1 MRRTGQDERL
11 GGRAG
16 GRRLAR
22 ASAALRGIAAVVAI
36 GAVGCL
42 PEGAPPWLVDHAIV
56 ASVRFDVAVRGPFA
70 PESPRDDRQVASLM
84 PGDRLRATPFLVGPA
99 GPIDAGAVQPA
110 WFYCR
115 ATRCFGD
122 VTQGNRPRACAV
134 EDVGSTTTCALGRA
148 AAPELELGA
157 LLSLIDLFGDPPS
170 LMMVAGAGET
180 DTASCVDRLRRLQDD
195 GETLQACTLTIEP
208 LPLGPLW
215 RLMLV
220 AAATGLPDALPLT
233 GISPEVQ
240 AAQPALYPAVLPFE
254 LTITGVDGQP
264 REVIAADGASVAVAR
279 GEHVQ
284 IVAPVDVFD
293 IQLFYQ
299 ALLGNGSE
307 VLFQATFESFSSS
320 WLFTADVAP
329 DDTMFLQQVDFVV
342 PEDAPAT
349 IHGYYLLGDGRSQVW
364 AWLRFEVA
372 E

>member
-1 MRRTGQDERL
+1 V
-11 GGRAG
+11 
-16 GRRLAR
+16 
-22 ASAALRGIAAVVAI
+22 SV
-36 GAVGCL
+36 VGCL
-42 PEGAPPWLVDHAIV
+42 PEGAPPWLVDHAIA
-56 ASVRFDVAVRGPFA
+56 ASLRFDVVARGPYA
-70 PESPRDDRQVASLM
+70 PESPRDDRLVASLM

-99 GPIDAGAVQPA
+99 GPIDAAAVRPA

-122 VTQGNRPRACAV
+122 VTQGNRPRACEV

-157 LLSLIDLFGDPPS
+157 LQSLVDLFADPPA
-170 LMMVAGAGET
+170 LLMVAGAGAI

-195 GETLQACTLTIEP
+195 GETVQACILTIEP

-220 AAATGLPDALPLT
+220 AAATGLPDALPLD

-254 LTITGVDGQP
+254 LTITGVDGQR
-264 REVIAADGASVAVAR
+264 REVIAADGARVPVLR
-279 GEHVQ
+279 GEQVQ

-299 ALLGNGSE
+299 ALLGSGSE
-307 VLFQATFESFSSS
+307 VLFQATFETFTSS

-329 DDTMFLQQVDFVV
+329 DDTMFVQQVDFVV

-349 IHGYYLLGDGRSQVW
+349 IDGYYLLGDGRSEVW
-364 AWLRFEVA
+364 AWLRFEVG